1 MKSFKNK
8 SHEVAVNMM
17 QISVELIDEVFEK
30 VDRIAK
36 KNSHRERNGL
46 KLIDSGHFRWDIRQ
60 LKINTKDKLE
70 SIMALLEAYGDD
82 TKLIIEREDEEWK
95 NFYQLHLL
103 ELSY

>member
-8 SHEVAVNMM
+8 SHEVAYNMM
-17 QISVELIDEVFEK
+17 EISVELIDEVFSK
-30 VDRIAK
+30 VDKLAK

-60 LKINTKDKLE
+60 LKINTRDKLE

-82 TKLIIEREDEEWK
+82 TKLVVHKKEKEE
-95 NFYQLHLL
+95 
-103 ELSY
+103 E

>member
-8 SHEVAVNMM
+8 SHEVAYNMM
-17 QISVELIDEVFEK
+17 EISVELIDEVFSK
-30 VDRIAK
+30 VDKLAK

-60 LKINTKDKLE
+60 LKINTRDKLE

-82 TKLIIEREDEEWK
+82 TKLVVHKKEKD
-95 NFYQLHLL
+95 
-103 ELSY
+103 

>member
-8 SHEVAVNMM
+8 NHEIACNMM
-17 QISVELIDEVFEK
+17 QISVELIDEIFNK
-30 VDRIAK
+30 VDDIAK

-70 SIMALLEAYGDD
+70 SIMALLETYEDE
-82 TKLIIEREDEEWK
+82 TKLITTEDDT
-95 NFYQLHLL
+95 
-103 ELSY
+103 